1 MSPVLLALLIL
12 SVPVFAAEP
21 AFRVVDRKTALRS
34 RFIDEASGLAVSP
47 ADGRF
52 LWLVN
57 DSGAGPVLHLAGT
70 DGSDRGQVS
79 LRGVRNRDWED
90 LASFMLDGRPHLLVA
105 DVGDNQ
111 AGRKSCQLHLV
122 REPRLPREGR
132 KLDMAVKPVWS
143 LDFRYEDGPRDCES
157 VAVDVGRRK
166 ILLVSKRDAT
176 PFVYELPLAPA
187 KGTATARKIGRLSV
201 GQPRRSIP
209 IPYGSQPTGMDIS
222 ADGSLAA
229 VVTYYGVF
237 LFPRG
242 REESWATAFS
252 RKAVVL
258 PPHLLRQAESVAFST
273 DGASIFVVSEG
284 ARSSIVRYARR

>member
-1 MSPVLLALLIL
+1 M
-12 SVPVFAAEP
+12 
-21 AFRVVDRKTALRS
+21 DRKTNLQSRS
-34 RFIDEASGLAVSP
+34 IDEASGLAVSP
-47 ADGRF
+47 ADGGF

-57 DSGAGPVLHLAGT
+57 DSGAGPVLHLAGL
-70 DGSDRGQVS
+70 DGSDRGQVV
-79 LRGVRNRDWED
+79 LRGVRNHDWED
-90 LASFMLDGRPHLLVA
+90 LSAFMFDGKPHLLVA
-105 DVGDNQ
+105 DVGDNG
-111 AGRKSCQLHLV
+111 AKRKSCRLHLV
-122 REPRLPREGR
+122 REPRLPVEGK
-132 KLDMAVKPVWS
+132 KLDSTVVPVWS

-157 VAVDVGRRK
+157 VAVDVRRRK

-187 KGTATARKIGRLSV
+187 KGTATARKVGRLSV
-201 GQPRRSIP
+201 AQPRRGIP

-222 ADGSLAA
+222 ADGSMAA

-242 REESWATAFS
+242 REESWAAAFA

-258 PPHLLRQAESVAFST
+258 QPHLLRQAESVAFSA

-284 ARSSIVRYARR
+284 VRSPIVRYARR